1 MKMYRVLS
9 HEGRVTI
16 PWDMRQIVGF
26 RPGSIVSFHLVD
38 DRSILV
44 RKEALSAPEGK
55 PYEIPGHCSL
65 LEFLEGLTEKQRYD
79 ALVHLSVLWAES
91 HDGKSQGGKI

>member
-1 MKMYRVLS
+1 MKLYRVLGN
-9 HEGRVTI
+9 EGRVTI

-38 DRSILV
+38 GRSILV

-55 PYEIPGHCSL
+55 PYEISGHCSL

-91 HDGKSQGGKI
+91 HDGKPPGGKK